1 MTARSRRPWHR
12 LDPFFA
18 REQEKY
24 GRAVP
29 SREFILQTLEAAP
42 EPLTLE
48 RLCADWGIH
57 AQDETEPLLRR
68 LQAMTRDGQ
77 IVCNRRGGY
86 GPVAKMDLVRGRII
100 GHPEGFGFLVPD
112 EGGEDLFVPPHEMRQ
127 LLHGDR
133 VLMCVTGIDRR
144 GRREGSVVEVLERG
158 TTRLVGRYVEDN
170 GIGFVLPDN
179 RRLGAH
185 DFLVPPAEK
194 GGARPGQ
201 IVVAE
206 LIQQPSKQAMPIARV
221 REVLGDHMAPGM
233 EVQIAIVNHGIPH
246 EFPPEVVAEAEAFGP
261 SVPASALEGRLD
273 LREQPFVTID
283 GLTARDFD
291 DAVYCEKKRGGGF
304 RLFVAIADVAH
315 YVRPGTPLDAE
326 AQARGTSVYFPDRC
340 IPMLPEALSNGL
352 CSLNPHVER
361 LVMVCELNIGADGEF
376 GRARFHEGVIRSHA
390 RLTYDAVA
398 AMLVDRDEAL
408 RAEFAALVPH
418 LERLYVLYGV
428 LRAARERRG
437 AIDFETQET
446 EIEYG
451 PERKIERIVPSQR
464 NDAHKLIEEC
474 MIAANVATA
483 QHLEAKKIPA
493 LFRIHEGPRL
503 AKLEKLRGFLKGLGL
518 YLGGGDTPGSEDYAR
533 LFEAIQNRPDFALIQ
548 TVMLRS
554 LAQAVYSPD
563 NAGHFGLALAA
574 YAHFTSPIRRYPDLL
589 VHRALKHLIHH
600 GGKARGYGYSHEKM
614 TELGEHCSMTERR
627 ADDATRDAV
636 EWLKCEYMRD
646 KVGETFDGTVSAVT
660 AFGLFVLLKEI
671 FVEGLVHI
679 SNLPGDYYHFDPL
692 AHRLEGERFGRCYR
706 LGDALRVQVARVDLD
721 ERKIDF
727 MPADV
732 AGVGIGLPP
741 TPRKPAGRPPRAARD
756 DGGKPPARGGAGGPY
771 RKRRR

>member
-1 MTARSRRPWHR
+1 MAARSRRPWHR
-12 LDPFFA
+12 LDPHFE

-57 AQDETEPLLRR
+57 APDEIEPLQRR

-86 GPVAKMDLVRGRII
+86 GPVAKMDLVRGRIV

-144 GRREGSVVEVLERG
+144 GRREGSVVEILERG
-158 TTRLVGRYVEDN
+158 TTQLVGRYVEDN

-185 DFLVPPAEK
+185 DFLVPPAER

-246 EFPPEVVAEAEAFGP
+246 EFPAEVLAAAAAWGDT
-261 SVPASALEGRLD
+261 VPADALEGRLD

-283 GLTARDFD
+283 GLSARDFD
-291 DAVYCEKKRGGGF
+291 DAVYCEQKRGGGF

-315 YVRPGTPLDAE
+315 YVRPGTALDAE

-352 CSLNPHVER
+352 CSLNPQVER
-361 LVMVCELNIGADGEF
+361 LVMVCELNIAPDGEL

-398 AMLVDRDEAL
+398 SMLVDRDEAL
-408 RAEFAALVPH
+408 REQFRALIAP
-418 LERLYVLYGV
+418 LEKLYTLFGV

-451 PERKIERIVPSQR
+451 PARKIERIVPAQR

-483 QHLEAKKIPA
+483 RQLEAKKIAA

-518 YLGGGDTPGSEDYAR
+518 YLGGGDTPGSADYAR
-533 LFEAIQNRPDFALIQ
+533 LFEAIHGRPDFALIQ

-563 NAGHFGLALAA
+563 NAGHFGLALDA

-614 TELGEHCSMTERR
+614 AELGEHCSMTERR
-627 ADDATRDAV
+627 ADDATRDAL

-660 AFGLFVLLKEI
+660 AFGLFVLLTDI
-671 FVEGLVHI
+671 HVEGLVHI
-679 SNLPGDYYHFDPL
+679 SNLPGDYYHFDPFG
-692 AHRLEGERFGRCYR
+692 HRLDGERHGRSYR
-706 LGDALRVQVARVDLD
+706 LGDVLRVQVARVDLD

-727 MPADV
+727 MPAADESVPPSV
-732 AGVGIGLPP
+732 A
-741 TPRKPAGRPPRAARD
+741 PRRAPRESRDEGRRPPR
-756 DGGKPPARGGAGGPY
+756 GSAGGPL